1 MRHTP
6 KIFVP
11 VLLLALLVVSAP
23 AWAGGEKC
31 ASEKGTRT
39 AKAEK
44 AGKAHHDKAH
54 HEKVAAMKKAGWTG
68 METEKDEQGAYRV
81 SWVQAGSP
89 AAEAGVRVGDRL
101 VAYQGIDLAEKNHDA
116 LKAAKKD
123 RKVGA
128 RVTYTVERSGARHD
142 LAMELVEV
150 PDSVIARW
158 MDDQPAGEAVASV
171 DG

>member
-1 MRHTP
+1 MRKTQQ
-6 KIFVP
+6 ILLP
-11 VLLLALLVVSAP
+11 VLTLALLVTVFAAP

-31 ASEKGTRT
+31 D
-39 AKAEK
+39 KAEATK
-44 AGKAHHDKAH
+44 AAH

-68 METEKDEQGAYRV
+68 METEKAENGAYRV

-89 AAEAGVRVGDRL
+89 AAEAGVRVGDHL
-101 VAYQGIDLAEKNHDA
+101 VAYQGIELTEQNHKA

-123 RKVGA
+123 RRVGA
-128 RVTYTVERSGARHD
+128 RVTYTVERAGARQE
-142 LAMELVEV
+142 LRMALVEV

>member
-1 MRHTP
+1 MRQTP

-31 ASEKGTRT
+31 ASEEKATRT

-44 AGKAHHDKAH
+44 TEKAH

-81 SWVQAGSP
+81 TWVQAGSP

-101 VAYQGIDLAEKNHDA
+101 VAYQGVELAEKNHDA

-128 RVTYTVERSGARHD
+128 RVTYTVERAGARQD

-150 PDSVIARW
+150 PDAVIARW
-158 MDDQPAGEAVASV
+158 MNDQPAGEAVASV

>member
-11 VLLLALLVVSAP
+11 VLLLTLLVVSAP

-31 ASEKGTRT
+31 ASDAKGTHT

-44 AGKAHHDKAH
+44 AGKAHH
-54 HEKVAAMKKAGWTG
+54 EKVAAIKQAGWTG
-68 METEKDEQGAYRV
+68 METAKDEQGAYRV
-81 SWVQAGSP
+81 TWVQAGSP
-89 AAEAGVRVGDRL
+89 AAEAGVHVGDRL

-116 LKAAKKD
+116 LKAAKKE

-128 RVTYTVERSGARHD
+128 RVTYTVERSGSRQD

-150 PDSVIARW
+150 PESVIARW
-158 MDDQPAGEAVASV
+158 MDDRPAGEAVASV

>member
-23 AWAGGEKC
+23 AWAGGDKC
-31 ASEKGTRT
+31 ASDAKATRT

-44 AGKAHHDKAH
+44 ADKAH

-81 SWVQAGSP
+81 TWVQAGGP

-101 VAYQGIDLAEKNHDA
+101 IAYQGIDLAEKNHDA

-128 RVTYTVERSGARHD
+128 RVTYTVERAGTRQN

-158 MDDQPAGEAVASV
+158 MDDRPAGEAVASV

>member
-1 MRHTP
+1 MRQTP

-31 ASEKGTRT
+31 ASKEKATRT

-44 AGKAHHDKAH
+44 AGKAH

-81 SWVQAGSP
+81 AWVQAGGP
-89 AAEAGVRVGDRL
+89 AAAAGVRVGDRL
-101 VAYQGIDLAEKNHDA
+101 VAYQGIELSKANHDA

-123 RKVGA
+123 RSVGS
-128 RVTYTVERSGARHD
+128 RVTYTVERAGSRQE

-150 PDSVIARW
+150 PDAVIARW
-158 MDDQPAGEAVASV
+158 MDDQPAGETVASV